1 MTDPYTNENGVLKNK
16 LGIKKYEELNKAEAD
31 IGFIKL
37 ISIDS
42 VELDKFD
49 ENLIKRIHKH
59 IFEDIFDWAGEY
71 RTVPIV
77 KEELVLPGYSIPYSD
92 YKDISKDL
100 TTKLNELNSIP
111 WQNLSTK
118 EIASKFARKM
128 ALIWRVHPFRDGNT
142 RTMLSFAYLYSKEHN
157 FPFDMKTFTDGL
169 SRKFENGKVVDYSI
183 RDKFALACLDQ
194 KDYPEVEHLARVF
207 ENSINAYNPEEVKTL
222 K

>member
-118 EIASKFARKM
+118 
-128 ALIWRVHPFRDGNT
+128 
-142 RTMLSFAYLYSKEHN
+142 
-157 FPFDMKTFTDGL
+157 
-169 SRKFENGKVVDYSI
+169 
-183 RDKFALACLDQ
+183 
-194 KDYPEVEHLARVF
+194 
-207 ENSINAYNPEEVKTL
+207 
-222 K
+222 